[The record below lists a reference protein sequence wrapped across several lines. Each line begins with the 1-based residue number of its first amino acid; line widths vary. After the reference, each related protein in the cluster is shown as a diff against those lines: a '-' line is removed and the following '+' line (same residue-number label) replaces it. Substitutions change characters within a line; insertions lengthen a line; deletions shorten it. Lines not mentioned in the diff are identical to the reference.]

1 MCIPHVRS
9 GNVAPPRTPTAGSV
23 PRRLPAQTAALPRP
37 AAAPGTSPA
46 ARERRLSRP
55 RGARPLPGPPAPRPA
70 QRPPRGA
77 ARARRDRRFAS
88 RPPRPRPARR
98 LRGAARRAQECALRL
113 NSGGAGAAAAGGRRR
128 LGAPG
133 EPPWRGAA
141 PGAAAP
147 AAEAARRCCDSGWDW
162 PSSSPAPERGPRAG
176 VPGARRRRSERS
188 RGGGSGGRGQP
199 ACHRLYDEIQAEPD
213 ADVRP
218 GGLQEAGGVPVLPQR
233 AGGRGEPA
241 EHVGRGAPGRV
252 GSGPVR
258 PGPARPRFP
267 SHRPRRRRIPLSGR
281 GARAPPGRRPQRARS
296 FRGSRHPERR
306 QRRHGGAVRV
316 VAGRGRWQAAP
327 GPCRSE
333 RGRGRGGRASR
344 PPSWGGGVRAHVR
357 GAAFVRGPGSS
368 RRGEESR
375 EGGGH

>member
-55 RGARPLPGPPAPRPA
+55 RGARPLPGPHS
-70 QRPPRGA
+70 
-77 ARARRDRRFAS
+77 ARRDRRFAS

-176 VPGARRRRSERS
+176 VPGARRRRSQRGAVAAAAAAGGSPRVTASMMKFKPNQTRTYDREGYKKRAACLCFRSEREDEVS
-188 RGGGSGGRGQP
+188 PPSTWGGGR
-199 ACHRLYDEIQAEPD
+199 R
-213 ADVRP
+213 
-218 GGLQEAGGVPVLPQR
+218 
-233 AGGRGEPA
+233 
-241 EHVGRGAPGRV
+241 
-252 GSGPVR
+252 VR
-258 PGPARPRFP
+258 PGPAPPRFP
-267 SHRPRRRRIPLSGR
+267 SRRPRRRRIPLSGR

-306 QRRHGGAVRV
+306 HGGAARV

-357 GAAFVRGPGSS
+357 GAAFVRGPGPS